1 MQYAAIV
8 LSAGVGSRMHSDI
21 PKQYM
26 DLNGYPVIYYALRAF
41 EESSVDS
48 VVLVAAPEDVAFCRE
63 NIVEK
68 YGFSKVRAVVGGGAE
83 RYLSVYEGLKAAGA
97 DYVLIHDGARP
108 LIDAESIR
116 RCMDTVAQEKA
127 CVLATPV
134 KDTIKVADA
143 DGYAAQTPDRSTL
156 WAVQTPQCFS
166 RELLMRAYDRLFEQM
181 QAGTLQIPITDDAM
195 IVEQMTGQ
203 KVRLIEGKYTNIKIT
218 TPEDLDVAKI
228 FLLRGDELQEHILFH

>member
-26 DLNGYPVIYYALRAF
+26 ELCGYPVIYYALRAF
-41 EESSVDS
+41 EERDVDS
-48 VVLVAAPEDVAFCRE
+48 IVLVTAPEDVEYCRE
-63 NIVEK
+63 HIVEK
-68 YGFSKVRAVVGGGAE
+68 YGFAKVRAVVGGGRE
-83 RYLSVYEGLKAAGA
+83 RYLSVYEGLKAAEA

-116 RCMDTVAQEKA
+116 LCMETVAREKA

-143 DGYAAQTPDRSTL
+143 RGYAAQTPDRSTL
-156 WAVQTPQCFS
+156 WAVQTPQCFE
-166 RELLMRAYDRLFEQM
+166 RALLMRAYEQLFVQM
-181 QAGTLQIPITDDAM
+181 KEGTLRVPITDDAM

-203 KVRLIEGKYTNIKIT
+203 KVRLIRGKYTNIKIT
-218 TPEDLDVAKI
+218 TPEDMDIAKL
-228 FLLRGDELQEHILFH
+228 FLN

>member
-41 EESSVDS
+41 EESSVDF

-68 YGFSKVRAVVGGGAE
+68 YGFSKVHAVVGGGAE

-134 KDTIKVADA
+134 KDTIKVADE

-228 FLLRGDELQEHILFH
+228 FLLREDELQEHILFH

>member
-8 LSAGVGSRMHSDI
+8 LSAGSGSRMHSDI

-41 EESSVDS
+41 EESDVDS
-48 VVLVAAPEDVAFCRE
+48 VVLVTAPEDVDFCQE
-63 NIVEK
+63 NIVKK
-68 YGFSKVRAVVGGGAE
+68 YGFDKVRAVVGGGAE
-83 RYLSVYEGLKAAGA
+83 RYLSVYEGLKAAEA

-116 RCMDTVAQEKA
+116 LCMETVTREKA

-134 KDTIKVADA
+134 KDTIKVADV
-143 DGYAAQTPDRSTL
+143 DGYAAKTPKRSTL
-156 WAVQTPQCFS
+156 WAVQTPQSFS
-166 RELLMRAYDRLFEQM
+166 RELLMQAYDRLFEQVHR
-181 QAGTLQIPITDDAM
+181 GTLHIPITDDAM

-218 TPEDLDVAKI
+218 TPEDLDIAKL
-228 FLLRGDELQEHILFH
+228 FLK

>member
-1 MQYAAIV
+1 
-8 LSAGVGSRMHSDI
+8 MHSDI

-41 EESSVDS
+41 EESDVDS
-48 VVLVAAPEDVAFCRE
+48 VVLVTAPEDVAFCRE

-68 YGFSKVRAVVGGGAE
+68 YGFSKVHAVVGGGAE

-134 KDTIKVADA
+134 KDTIKVADE

-228 FLLRGDELQEHILFH
+228 FLLREDELQEHILFH